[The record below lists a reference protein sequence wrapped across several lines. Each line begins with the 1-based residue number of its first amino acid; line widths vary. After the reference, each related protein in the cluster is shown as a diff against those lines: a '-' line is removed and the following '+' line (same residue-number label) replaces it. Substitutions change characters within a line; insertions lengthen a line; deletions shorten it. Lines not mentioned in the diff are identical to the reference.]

1 MSAFGGFVG
10 RLLLASL
17 FILSGAM
24 KFSHYNPQ
32 SGGPVVAYMSPKMDN
47 VLQHLHRTAG
57 IHVPL
62 QQEHYSYLVL
72 GAATLELLGAVLFV
86 LNVKLG
92 AILLVIFL
100 IPTTAI
106 MHNFWDLQDG
116 TSAHQIEFVNFM
128 KNLCL
133 LGAFVMYLNMPTTAR
148 PAKLKSL

>member
-62 QQEHYSYLVL
+62 QQVHNLWKGLDYRHMLFDCCVPCHATRCTVVYMPVRCYVCVL
-72 GAATLELLGAVLFV
+72 ETWQEQWQGVG
-86 LNVKLG
+86 
-92 AILLVIFL
+92 
-100 IPTTAI
+100 
-106 MHNFWDLQDG
+106 
-116 TSAHQIEFVNFM
+116 
-128 KNLCL
+128 
-133 LGAFVMYLNMPTTAR
+133 
-148 PAKLKSL
+148 